1 MIKSSTDVIGII
13 FPNSYDPLI
22 PELVSVRLMASIPF
36 ASRYRIIDF
45 ILSSMSH
52 AGIDNIS
59 VVVNKNYHSLMDH
72 LGSGREWDLVRKN
85 GGLHIFPP
93 FAEKQAGGPY
103 VGRASALANLLG
115 FLKSQKEKYVVMSDT
130 NVVVNFDFNAMIQ
143 AHADSGADI
152 TIAYN
157 EQELAKELQD
167 CQISEQVFYYT
178 FDIEQGRIRKVCINP
193 KTAGVQ
199 NTSMNIFVIERELLI
214 ELVNNAYM
222 EGRSFFMRDVIMPQ
236 LGKLNV
242 QGYKYTGYVARISG
256 MKSYFEENMKLL
268 DDYNLDALFSAAPIY
283 TKIRADNPTHYKDG
297 AKVQNVMMADGCVI
311 EGEVEN
317 SVIFRGVKVGK
328 GAKIKNCILMQDTV
342 VEAGANVEYL
352 ITDKNVTITAGKEM
366 KGTDTF
372 PVYIE
377 KFKTV

>member
-1 MIKSSTDVIGII
+1 MLKSSTDVIGII

-45 ILSSMSH
+45 ILSSMTHS
-52 AGIDNIS
+52 GIDNIS

-93 FAEKQAGGPY
+93 FAEKQVGGPY
-103 VGRASALANLLG
+103 VGRASALASILG

-130 NVVVNFDFNAMIQ
+130 NVVVNFDFNAMIR
-143 AHADSGADI
+143 AHEESGADI

-157 EQELAKELQD
+157 EQELPKELLDYQTND
-167 CQISEQVFYYT
+167 QIFYYT
-178 FDIEQGRIRKVCINP
+178 FDIEQGRIRKVSINP
-193 KTAGVQ
+193 KTSGIQ
-199 NTSMNIFVIERELLI
+199 NTSMNIFVVERELLI
-214 ELVNNAYM
+214 ELVSNAYM

-236 LGKLNV
+236 LAKLNV
-242 QGYKYTGYVARISG
+242 QGYKYTGYVARICG
-256 MKSYFEENMKLL
+256 MKSYFEENIKLL
-268 DDYNLDALFSAAPIY
+268 DDYNLDALFSPAPIY
-283 TKIRADNPTHYKDG
+283 TKIRGDNPTHYKDG
-297 AKVQNVMMADGCVI
+297 AKVENVMMADGCVI

-328 GAKIKNCILMQDTV
+328 GARIKNCILMQDTV

-377 KFKTV
+377 KYKTV

>member
-13 FPNSYDPLI
+13 FPNSYDALI

-45 ILSSMSH
+45 ILSSMTHS
-52 AGIDNIS
+52 GIDNIS

-93 FAEKQAGGPY
+93 FAEKQVGGPY
-103 VGRASALANLLG
+103 VGRAGALANLLD
-115 FLKSQKEKYVVMSDT
+115 FLKSQKEKYVIMADT
-130 NVVVNFDFNAMIQ
+130 NIVVNFDFNAMPQ
-143 AHADSGADI
+143 AHMDSGADL

-157 EQELAKELQD
+157 EQELPKESLDYQTSD
-167 CQISEQVFYYT
+167 QIFYYT
-178 FDIEQGRIRKVCINP
+178 FDIEEGRIRKVSINP
-193 KTAGVQ
+193 KTEGVQ
-199 NTSMNIFVIERELLI
+199 NTAMNIFVIGRELLI
-214 ELVNNAYM
+214 DLVSTAYM
-222 EGRSFFMRDVIMPQ
+222 EGKSFFMRDVIMPR

-242 QGYKYTGYVARISG
+242 QAYKYTGYVARICG

-268 DDYNLDALFSAAPIY
+268 DDYNLDALFASAPIY
-283 TKIRADNPTHYKDG
+283 TKIRGDNPTHYKDG
-297 AKVQNVMMADGCVI
+297 AKVKNVMMADGRVI

-317 SVIFRGVKVGK
+317 SVIFRGVTVGK

-377 KFKTV
+377 KYKTV